1 MINREYAA
9 WPANL
14 LPRLE
19 ESSVV
24 ITPPG
29 GGPGYW
35 AGAPS
40 AVLTEQGIYLA
51 YRLRRPQGS
60 GRGYAVAVARSA
72 DGMRFE
78 TVATIRR
85 EWVQAESLER
95 PCLVHTPA
103 GRWRLYLSCATPG
116 TKHWRVELLEAGDPS
131 RFDVRE
137 RLVVLPG
144 DAKTGVKDPV
154 IRHRDG
160 GWHLWTSC
168 HPLADP
174 GEADQMVTE
183 YATSDDGLDW
193 IWHGT
198 ALSGRSGRWDAR
210 GTRVSAVCY
219 ADTTAG
225 ATIAAFYDGRASVA
239 ENFEERTGIATGT
252 EPAALAAIGTTAAG
266 GPAGLGFGRRG
277 CWLAVA
283 RLVLAGRPAADQP
296 ARPVFRLQP
305 VAEVR
310 LGDLLEQPDVVL
322 DVGQHLLPLLPGQG
336 LAGARA
342 ALQEPLERLGE
353 GGARAA
359 RQVAPGGSG
368 APQHPGDGPVAGGV
382 LRVGRHVLA

>member
-1 MINREYAA
+1 MNSREYSG
-9 WPANL
+9 WPASL
-14 LPRLE
+14 LPCLE

-24 ITPPG
+24 VTPPG
-29 GGPGYW
+29 AGPGYW

-40 AVLTEQGIYLA
+40 AVLADEGIYLA
-51 YRLRRPQGS
+51 YRLRRPLGN

-72 DGMRFE
+72 DGVRFE

-85 EWVQAESLER
+85 EWMQAESLER

-154 IRHRDG
+154 IRHRGG
-160 GWHLWTSC
+160 GWHLWASC

-174 GEADQMVTE
+174 AEADQMVTE

-198 ALSGRSGRWDAR
+198 ALSGRSGLWDAR

-219 ADTTAG
+219 AG
-225 ATIAAFYDGRASVA
+225 ATIAAFYDGRASAV

-252 EPAALAAIGTTAAG
+252 EPAALAATGTTAAAES
-266 GPAGLGFGRRG
+266 PY
-277 CWLAVA
+277 
-283 RLVLAGRPAADQP
+283 AGRGL
-296 ARPVFRLQP
+296 RY
-305 VAEVR
+305 
-310 LGDLLEQPDVVL
+310 L
-322 DVGQHLLPLLPGQG
+322 DILPI
-336 LAGARA
+336 
-342 ALQEPLERLGE
+342 
-353 GGARAA
+353 
-359 RQVAPGGSG
+359 
-368 APQHPGDGPVAGGV
+368 GDGRHRLYYEMTRPDGAHE
-382 LRVGRHVLA
+382 LRTELR